1 MAKKPFLKLRRLYE
15 DRGLLQKSSASCPTS
30 HWTPSRAA
38 SMPRRTRGAGRP
50 ARSLRSARCYTF
62 RRSRS
67 GRISSRQSQRR
78 KRPHETLHPCIRAGR
93 AAHWMRV
100 HRTAVLEQVVPLG
113 AVVRHL
119 AATSWAD
126 KSRMKATPGCRF
138 LLMANGT
145 RSSDGHWTTAD
156 PQSIVFRR

>member
-15 DRGLLQKSSASCPTS
+15 DQGLLQKELSELSDIPLDTLK
-30 HWTPSRAA
+30 
-38 SMPRRTRGAGRP
+38 GRLNAP
-50 ARSLRSARCYTF
+50 EDK
-62 RRSRS
+62 
-67 GRISSRQSQRR
+67 GRWKACEIV
-78 KRPHETLHPCIRAGR
+78 K
-93 AAHWMRV
+93 
-100 HRTAVLEQVVPLG
+100 
-113 AVVRHL
+113 

-145 RSSDGHWTTAD
+145 LSSDGHWTTAD